1 MAAALGIRP
10 IGVGSLLCGEP
21 FCGSGEFA
29 TEFKVGRRRTSRA
42 SGRPTLEPFT
52 QDQYL
57 FKNVEVARGVIGQ
70 VLADFA
76 AQCQDE
82 QDQCKQQGQRVT
94 SQRRA
99 RWDLY
104 LDKERL
110 QMCAAN
116 LTEFVRDHPES
127 RARLLTPQQVRFLV
141 VLQHLLAEDAA
152 DVGRPDTARRHGDT
166 FEGVLTEAGVNSQ
179 LVKDAHRSEWSI
191 EGRSFTMQEGV
202 VDSSQDRR
210 HVIKAFQQEL
220 VAELET
226 FLLQFCKQHELSEKG
241 TEAFMQVVTTQM
253 SQCGLANLDRSS
265 QAAKYFVSG
274 QGLEQRTA
282 YNISSMDIGDSG
294 EALKLSLYCM
304 KTGFTQYHTEETL
317 KMLSN
322 PETAEDCDAGPTVCE
337 PSSILYQYATLR
349 FLPYIGADNC
359 EQIEVLVIDALDEVH
374 LKHPEDTS

>member
-1 MAAALGIRP
+1 L
-10 IGVGSLLCGEP
+10 
-21 FCGSGEFA
+21 
-29 TEFKVGRRRTSRA
+29 
-42 SGRPTLEPFT
+42 T

-57 FKNVEVARGVIGQ
+57 SKNVEVAREVIGQ

-76 AQCQDE
+76 AQCQE
-82 QDQCKQQGQRVT
+82 ERDQCEQQGQQAT

-99 RWDLY
+99 RWNLY

-110 QMCAAN
+110 QLCAAN

-127 RARLLTPQQVRFLV
+127 RSRLLTPQHLKFLV

-152 DVGRPDTARRHGDT
+152 DVGRPDTARRHSDT

-179 LVKDAHRSEWSI
+179 LIKDAHRSEWSI
-191 EGRSFTMQEGV
+191 EGRSFTMQEGAA
-202 VDSSQDRR
+202 DSSQDRR

-220 VAELET
+220 VSELET
-226 FLLQFCKQHELSEKG
+226 YLLQFCKQHDL
-241 TEAFMQVVTTQM
+241 TERATETFMQVVTTQM

-282 YNISSMDIGDSG
+282 YNISSMDVGDSG

-304 KTGFTQYHTEETL
+304 KTGFTQYHTEESL

-322 PETAEDCDAGPTVCE
+322 PETAEDCDAGPIHCE
-337 PSSILYQYATLR
+337 PSSILYQYATVR
-349 FLPYIGADNC
+349 FLPYTGADNS
-359 EQIEVLVIDALDEVH
+359 EQIECLVIDALDEVR
-374 LKHPEDTS
+374 LKHSEGTG